1 MKETEEKR
9 CWWCGDDP
17 LYVKYHDEEWGR
29 HVTDDRT
36 LFEFLTLESAQ
47 AGLAWITILRKREGY
62 RKAFH
67 DFDYREV
74 ARMTLDDEERL
85 RHFDGI
91 VKNRLKI
98 HSAIVNAQL
107 FGNIVDEYG
116 SFHDY
121 IISFF
126 PDKQRIV
133 NDIPDKEAVPV
144 SSPISDAISKDMR
157 RRGFKFF
164 GTTICYSFL
173 QATGFIDDHLNDC
186 PCKTSSVHLAVTR
199 KAVKPPRATATS
211 TKT

>member
-9 CWWCGDDP
+9 CWWCGNDP

-62 RKAFH
+62 REAFH
-67 DFDYREV
+67 DFDYRKV

-107 FGNIVDEYG
+107 FGDIVDEYG

-126 PDKQRIV
+126 PGGRCIV
-133 NDIPDKEAVPV
+133 NDIPDKESVPV
-144 SSPISDAISKDMR
+144 SSSISDAISKDMR

-173 QATGFIDDHLNDC
+173 QATGFINDHLNDC
-186 PCKTSSVHLAVTR
+186 PCKSS
-199 KAVKPPRATATS
+199 PRFI
-211 TKT
+211 